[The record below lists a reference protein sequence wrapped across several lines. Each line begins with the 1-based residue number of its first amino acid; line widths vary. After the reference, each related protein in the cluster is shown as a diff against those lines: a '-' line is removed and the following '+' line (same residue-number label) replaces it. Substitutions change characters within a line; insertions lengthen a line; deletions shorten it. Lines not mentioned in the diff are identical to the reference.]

1 MEFVEPLNRRQ
12 DASDSDTLPKGW
24 VIDDDGVAR
33 PWWYSRQ
40 GYIVKWSI
48 FFGLLFLICS
58 YMLIGYIHAKSRVKK
73 GLPSLLPPL
82 VPGYYPYQAPPPVP
96 NVPRRPASR
105 LRAPAGASKADPSQ
119 QFAAPPPNPFADP
132 EAAHPGTGA
141 QGEFAPPPGPRHP
154 QLPLAAF
161 RA

>member
-48 FFGLLFLICS
+48 FFGLLFLICT

-73 GLPSLLPPL
+73 GLPPL
-82 VPGYYPYQAPPPVP
+82 YYHRV
-96 NVPRRPASR
+96 R
-105 LRAPAGASKADPSQ
+105 LFSFSYSFPFVYL
-119 QFAAPPPNPFADP
+119 QF
-132 EAAHPGTGA
+132 
-141 QGEFAPPPGPRHP
+141 
-154 QLPLAAF
+154 
-161 RA
+161 